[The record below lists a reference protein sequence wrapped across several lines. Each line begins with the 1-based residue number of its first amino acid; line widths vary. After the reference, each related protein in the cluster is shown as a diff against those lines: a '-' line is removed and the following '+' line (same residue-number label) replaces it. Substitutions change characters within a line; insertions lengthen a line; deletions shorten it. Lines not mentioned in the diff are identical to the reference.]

1 MDEPCGENLLRLLGV
16 VIVELRFL
24 EKLSL
29 GLIRLWRK
37 ALILAHEHYG
47 IVDRLKNLP
56 PWVGTVLIAMLPIFE
71 LRGAIP
77 VAYLQWN
84 MPIWQAFLWSIL
96 GNMIP
101 IPLVLWLLGPV
112 SDWMMRHSRT
122 MERFFH
128 WLFARTRRK
137 HSKSFERW
145 REIALMLFV
154 AIPLP
159 GTGAWTGALAAFVFG
174 IPNHVALP
182 FIFFGV
188 IIAGVVVSLVVVI
201 FEALPWWLT
210 AISAGV
216 LVVILVGLY
225 LYNRREVG
233 GGVDSDPQD
242 S

>member
-1 MDEPCGENLLRLLGV
+1 MAKPELLRNLCSGAAYC
-16 VIVELRFL
+16 
-24 EKLSL
+24 
-29 GLIRLWRK
+29 WRR
-37 ALILAHEHYG
+37 AHIIAQEHYG
-47 IVDRLKNLP
+47 IVERLKSLP

-77 VAYLQWN
+77 VAYLQWD

-101 IPLVLWLLGPV
+101 IPFVLWLLGPV
-112 SDWMMRHSRT
+112 SDWLSKHSRV
-122 MERFFH
+122 MDRFFK

-145 REIALMLFV
+145 KEIALMLFV

-188 IIAGVVVSLVVVI
+188 LIAGVAVSLVVVI
-201 FEALPWWLT
+201 FGALPWWLT
-210 AISAGV
+210 AISAAV
-216 LVVILVGLY
+216 LVAIIIGLY
-225 LYNRREVG
+225 LYNRRDVSERVEPG
-233 GGVDSDPQD
+233 QQEP
-242 S
+242 